1 MTHHDVCCSLER
13 KLLDAQETS
22 ARRKRMKKESTEVS
36 SSGPCLDP
44 RVLVS
49 SICTVSGDQAGE
61 NAAAPGQLC
70 SPWGRGRGAG
80 GGAGA
85 DTATGGGEV
94 SRAVEQSATTD
105 AFI

>member
-1 MTHHDVCCSLER
+1 
-13 KLLDAQETS
+13 
-22 ARRKRMKKESTEVS
+22 MKKESTEV
-36 SSGPCLDP
+36 GHQTALDP

-49 SICTVSGDQAGE
+49 SIFLVSGEQAGE

-70 SPWGRGRGAG
+70 SPRGRGRGAG

-94 SRAVEQSATTD
+94 SRAVETSATTD